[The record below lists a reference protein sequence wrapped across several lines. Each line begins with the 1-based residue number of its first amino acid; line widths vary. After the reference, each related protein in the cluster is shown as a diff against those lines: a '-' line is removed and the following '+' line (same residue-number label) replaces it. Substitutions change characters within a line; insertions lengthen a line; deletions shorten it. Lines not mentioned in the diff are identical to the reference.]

1 MVYSKPER
9 GWAAF
14 IWEMSGQM
22 GRFETEAMTPEKNRS
37 ALPDLSGRWIDRAR
51 RSGTVANVVGQPGR
65 ESWPTK

>member
-37 ALPDLSGRWIDRAR
+37 ALTDLSGRWIDRAR